1 MMTRFLLSLLV
12 AAALAAPAAAQ
23 QDPIGPPPGPPK
35 PGEEPQP
42 DEPDEPVEP
51 PAPGPSVEELSTQ
64 VDALLADVQKLLGA
78 KDLQGAVLRFD
89 RLQAVVA
96 RLQEQAG
103 SNEAAKAK
111 LDAIKERWEAASADV
126 EKARA
131 DLEAQDRK
139 HAGEGRQRFKRE
151 QGSTDGLKGQLERL
165 LQAAR
170 GSDAAATA
178 EVIKSFAPD
187 EKAVK
192 DALTDEGWKAIG
204 PRIVEG
210 AGRLFAGE
218 PPQLLER
225 LGLRPELEEVQVYK
239 ATTEELLAMELGT
252 DAAREFAS
260 ALRRTARLLKP
271 RYHWYAA
278 VLRPKGG
285 DGEAARLQ
293 LFFHFEGRWV
303 LLGRVWRAEEPPQ

>member
-35 PGEEPQP
+35 PGDEPAP
-42 DEPDEPVEP
+42 EEPDEPTEP
-51 PAPGPSVEELSTQ
+51 PTPGPTVEELSAQ
-64 VDALLADVQKLLGA
+64 VDALLADFAKLLAA
-78 KDLQGAVLRFD
+78 KDLQAAVLRFD

-96 RLQEQAG
+96 RLQEQAE
-103 SNEAAKAK
+103 SPPARAK
-111 LDAIKERWEAASADV
+111 LDAIREKWDAAVADV
-126 EKARA
+126 ERARA
-131 DLEAQDRK
+131 ELEAQDQK
-139 HAGEGRQRFKRE
+139 HAGVGRQKFKRE
-151 QGSTDGLKGQLERL
+151 QGTTDGLKGQLERL

-187 EKAVK
+187 EKAIK

-204 PRIVEG
+204 PRITEG
-210 AGRLFAGE
+210 AARLFAGE

-225 LGLRPELEEVQVYK
+225 LGLKPELEEVQVYK

-285 DGEAARLQ
+285 EGEAARLQ
-293 LFFHFEGRWV
+293 LFFQFEGRWI